1 MSITPQTLT
10 LASPLD
16 AWLYGKDYFPCF
28 FNTCKYIN
36 LDETL
41 NHCILA
47 DGTLLKDADANT
59 NLGKAY
65 RYWYMA
71 PSDTDEWANLGVDAP
86 DEVALVGRYLQTVT
100 RINGEIACQND
111 PAWIRRDFGCCKKM
125 ATVCLVAG
133 IIGLFSLGIFL
144 TFKYSK
150 K

>member
-1 MSITPQTLT
+1 MSITSQTLT
-10 LASPLD
+10 LASQLD
-16 AWLYGKDYFPCF
+16 PWPYGKDYLPSF
-28 FNTCKYIN
+28 FNRCKYIN

-47 DGTLLKDADANT
+47 DGTLLKDAPADT

-65 RYWYMA
+65 RYWYIA
-71 PSDTDEWANLGVDAP
+71 PSDIDEWADLSVDAP
-86 DEVALVGRYLQTVT
+86 DEVALIGRYLQTVT
-100 RINGEIACQND
+100 RINGEIACQSD
-111 PAWIRRDFGCCKKM
+111 PEWIRRDFGSCKKI
-125 ATVCLVAG
+125 ATVCLIAG